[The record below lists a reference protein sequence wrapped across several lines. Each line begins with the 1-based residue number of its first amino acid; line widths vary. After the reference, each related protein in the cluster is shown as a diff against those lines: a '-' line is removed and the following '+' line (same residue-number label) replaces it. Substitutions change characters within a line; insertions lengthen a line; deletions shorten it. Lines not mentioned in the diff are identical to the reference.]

1 MRIYFLILILSF
13 VLGEDALQER
23 EIFQSEPEWELKK
36 EKNNIKVFIR
46 YSEGSNV
53 KEIRVI
59 TSVKAS
65 VEELVETVYDID
77 SYPEWVSNLETA
89 KILETV
95 SEREIY
101 YYYQA
106 DVPWPFSNRDDV
118 MRFVME
124 ENSDNEGVTIII
136 SGHPDYIPEKDKI
149 VRLTLNK
156 GHWRFTPLLN
166 GETEIDYI
174 FFTNEGKGY
183 PNWIINMFVV
193 DGPFDMVSKLKEY
206 VIKYQ

>member
-1 MRIYFLILILSF
+1 MKMYSLIFILLFLNADRLFDYSR
-13 VLGEDALQER
+13 D
-23 EIFQSEPEWELKK
+23 FQSELEWKLKK
-36 EKNNIKVFIR
+36 EKNNIKIFIR
-46 YSEGSNV
+46 NSEGPNIT
-53 KEIRVI
+53 EIRALS
-59 TSVKAS
+59 TVKAS
-65 VEELVETVYDID
+65 VELLVETVYDID

-89 KILETV
+89 EVLETV
-95 SEREIY
+95 SKREIY

-124 ENSDNEGVTIII
+124 EDPESGAVKIIL
-136 SGHPDYIPEKDKI
+136 SGHPDYIPVKDKI

-156 GHWRFTPLLN
+156 GYWKFTPLSN

-183 PNWIINMFVV
+183 PNWLVNMFVV
-193 DGPFDMVSKLKEY
+193 DGPFDMVLKLKEY
-206 VIKYQ
+206 VTKNQ

>member
-1 MRIYFLILILSF
+1 MKIYSLIFILLFLNGDNLFDYS
-13 VLGEDALQER
+13 R
-23 EIFQSEPEWELKK
+23 TFQSDLEWKLKK
-36 EKNNIKVFIR
+36 DKKNIKIFIR
-46 YSEGSNV
+46 NSEGPNIT
-53 KEIRVI
+53 EIRALSTVH
-59 TSVKAS
+59 AS
-65 VEELVETVYDID
+65 VEVLVETIYDID

-89 KILETV
+89 EVLETV
-95 SEREIY
+95 SKREIY

-124 ENSDNEGVTIII
+124 EDPESGAVKIIL

-156 GHWRFTPLLN
+156 GYWKFTPLSN

-183 PNWIINMFVV
+183 PNWLVNMFVV
-193 DGPFDMVSKLKEY
+193 DGPFDMVLKLKEY
-206 VIKYQ
+206 VTKNQ